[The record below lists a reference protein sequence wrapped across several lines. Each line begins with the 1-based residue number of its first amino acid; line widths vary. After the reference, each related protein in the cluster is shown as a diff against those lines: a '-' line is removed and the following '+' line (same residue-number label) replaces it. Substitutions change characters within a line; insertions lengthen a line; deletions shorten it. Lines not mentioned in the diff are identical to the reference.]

1 MSTCLQISHEEFLL
15 TMKDQG
21 VPREHYA
28 FKCVRC
34 GNIQS
39 AVSLVK
45 YMSAD
50 EALAR
55 VYFSCEG
62 RFTKER
68 GCDWTLGGLFKIHK
82 LEVLTE
88 DKNDPVCGIL
98 RTQPVFEPASPEE
111 ALELMR
117 QTLPTMRKCRVC
129 GCDDFHACPG
139 GCSWA
144 EPDLCSTC
152 AGKDVQQ

>member
-1 MSTCLQISHEEFLL
+1 MSSCLQISLDEFHL
-15 TMKDQG
+15 TLKDQG
-21 VPREHYA
+21 VPPEHYA

-39 AVSLVK
+39 AASLVK

-50 EALAR
+50 DAFAR

-62 RFTKER
+62 RFTWER
-68 GCDWTLGGLFKIHK
+68 GCDWTLGGLLRIHK
-82 LEVLTE
+82 MEVLTE
-88 DKNDPVCGIL
+88 DMDNPVCGML
-98 RTQPVFEPASPEE
+98 RAQPVFEPASREE
-111 ALELMR
+111 AQELMR
-117 QTLPTMRKCRVC
+117 QTLPTIRKCRVC

-144 EPDLCSTC
+144 EPDLCSCC
-152 AGKDVQQ
+152 AGKAVQP